1 MRRKLPLTIVFMST
15 LLAFACS
22 GDIIEDDSFTS
33 RTETGTL
40 PEVDIVKISTE
51 GKSANIECAIISEG
65 TAGIKRTGIV
75 YSKTNKKPIIKG
87 GGCSYRALI
96 ADDEGNFKG
105 SITTVTVDAMYFI
118 RAFAISNNS
127 DTIYSEVDSFKITK
141 QNPKIETLP
150 VENRVKFG
158 AIVCGRFI
166 DAGNQGIKSWGCCIA
181 KHALPTLKDT
191 FEAAADTA
199 KDEVYHG
206 EFGIFFDN
214 LTENT
219 MYHTRAYVIT
229 EEKDTIYGEDR
240 IFKTSKGG
248 KFNWEWASNY
258 EGAVADGAAE
268 RIKVAMDSA
277 KYYYDNYSNMEK
289 RIYVEYNTGVPTADC
304 AITGWMRFGSN
315 SRYQWVGTAEHEC
328 AHALGVGTASN
339 WGSLMVN
346 GSWKKSV
353 AQRTQRAMLK
363 DQQQVLKGDGMH
375 FWNGGINQQEE
386 VTNGTT
392 NSYGVVIKNERM
404 LKTNALIV
412 NGMRIDGLTSY

>member
-1 MRRKLPLTIVFMST
+1 
-15 LLAFACS
+15 
-22 GDIIEDDSFTS
+22 
-33 RTETGTL
+33 
-40 PEVDIVKISTE
+40 
-51 GKSANIECAIISEG
+51 
-65 TAGIKRTGIV
+65 
-75 YSKTNKKPIIKG
+75 
-87 GGCSYRALI
+87 
-96 ADDEGNFKG
+96 
-105 SITTVTVDAMYFI
+105 
-118 RAFAISNNS
+118 
-127 DTIYSEVDSFKITK
+127 
-141 QNPKIETLP
+141 
-150 VENRVKFG
+150 
-158 AIVCGRFI
+158 
-166 DAGNQGIKSWGCCIA
+166 
-181 KHALPTLKDT
+181 
-191 FEAAADTA
+191 
-199 KDEVYHG
+199 
-206 EFGIFFDN
+206 
-214 LTENT
+214 

-363 DQQQVLKGDGMH
+363 DQQQVLKGDGTH
-375 FWNGGINQQEE
+375 FWNGGINQREE

-392 NSYGVVIKNERM
+392 NSHGVVIKNERM

>member
-1 MRRKLPLTIVFMST
+1 MRKKLPFTVILMAS
-15 LLAFACS
+15 LLSFSCS
-22 GDIIEDDSFTS
+22 SDIIEDDTSTS
-33 RTETGTL
+33 RTETGTQ
-40 PEVDIVKISTE
+40 PEVAIENISAT
-51 GKSANIECAIISEG
+51 GKTAKVECTIISEG
-65 TAGIKRTGIV
+65 SVGIKRTGIV
-75 YSKTNKKPIIKG
+75 YSRVKKDPVIRG
-87 GGCSYRALI
+87 EDCLYRTLL
-96 ADDEGNFKG
+96 ADNEGKFSGTISMVIDN
-105 SITTVTVDAMYFI
+105 MYYI
-118 RAFAISNNS
+118 RAFAISNTS
-127 DTIYSEVDSFKITK
+127 DTIYTETDSFMITK
-141 QNPKIETLP
+141 QNPRIETLP

-166 DAGNQGIKSWGCCIA
+166 DAGNQGIKSWGCCLS

-191 FEAAADTA
+191 YEQAADTA
-199 KDEVYHG
+199 KDATYHG

-229 EEKDTIYGEDR
+229 ENKDTIYGEDR

-248 KFNWEWASNY
+248 KFEWSWASNY
-258 EGAVADGAAE
+258 EGAVADGAVE
-268 RIKVAMDSA
+268 RIEEAMDSA

-289 RIYVEYNTGVPTADC
+289 HIYVEYNTGVPTADC
-304 AITGWMRFGSN
+304 SITGWMRFGSE

-346 GSWKKSV
+346 GSWTKSV
-353 AQRTQRAMLK
+353 AQRTQRVMLK
-363 DQQQVLKGDGMH
+363 DQQQILKGDGMH

-412 NGMRIDGLTSY
+412 NGMRIDGMTSY